1 MGDRQAPRPCSLR
14 WRRPVAARQGRAW
27 RPKGSR
33 RAGEIRQMRFL
44 PIIRPI
50 ILLRRRHVHGV
61 MHPAMPGRRDSGSFS
76 VAVVDHPAALEAEAW
91 IDRAVLGS
99 IIAIAGL
106 IFTHQFAVAA
116 RPEQRAES
124 GAVPPGEEKLQEA
137 FHRRVKPVVA
147 RPKCHEPPQLAP
159 SATRYPCC
167 PARLAIAGSHGR
179 NGILPSVAKR

>member
-14 WRRPVAARQGRAW
+14 WRSAGGRQTGSSLAAERQPACRW
-27 RPKGSR
+27 
-33 RAGEIRQMRFL
+33 IRQMRFL

-147 RPKCHEPPQLAP
+147 RAKCHEPPQLAP
-159 SATRYPCC
+159 SATRYRCC